1 MKLLWYI
8 VRLAH
13 VKIHVK
19 ILTAT
24 DVIQRNVMGGL
35 TPLPFRIG
43 LTYNIN
49 KLVPNVATNVTRNPP
64 FYYFTSLSVALLTPS
79 FNKPDTAKF
88 LIISMIYFISLFEII
103 GAPSKHW
110 TLIQHWYMLK

>member
-24 DVIQRNVMGGL
+24 DVIQRNVMGCL

-64 FYYFTSLSVALLTPS
+64 FYYFTSLSIVLLTP
-79 FNKPDTAKF
+79 
-88 LIISMIYFISLFEII
+88 
-103 GAPSKHW
+103 
-110 TLIQHWYMLK
+110 

>member
-35 TPLPFRIG
+35 NPLPFRIG

-64 FYYFTSLSVALLTPS
+64 FYYFTSLSIVLLTP
-79 FNKPDTAKF
+79 
-88 LIISMIYFISLFEII
+88 
-103 GAPSKHW
+103 
-110 TLIQHWYMLK
+110 

>member
-35 TPLPFRIG
+35 TPLPFRIW

-64 FYYFTSLSVALLTPS
+64 FYYFTSLSIVLLTP
-79 FNKPDTAKF
+79 
-88 LIISMIYFISLFEII
+88 
-103 GAPSKHW
+103 
-110 TLIQHWYMLK
+110 

>member
-24 DVIQRNVMGGL
+24 DVIQRNLMGGL

-64 FYYFTSLSVALLTPS
+64 FYYFTSLSIVLLTP
-79 FNKPDTAKF
+79 
-88 LIISMIYFISLFEII
+88 
-103 GAPSKHW
+103 
-110 TLIQHWYMLK
+110 